1 MRRDEAFLLGAMT
14 GAVVVWWWG
23 AKLEN
28 RVETRRLLTKA
39 ADDIQA
45 VEATVRPAM

>member
-14 GAVVVWWWG
+14 GAVVVWLWG

-28 RVETRRLLTKA
+28 RLETRRVRIKTA
-39 ADDIQA
+39 HDIQP

>member
-28 RVETRRLLTKA
+28 CRRLLTKA

-45 VEATVRPAM
+45 VEATVRIS

>member
-14 GAVVVWWWG
+14 GAVVVWLWG
-23 AKLEN
+23 AKLETRLAAR
-28 RVETRRLLTKA
+28 RVRTKA
-39 ADDIQA
+39 ADDIEA

>member
-14 GAVVVWWWG
+14 GAVVVWLWG

-28 RVETRRLLTKA
+28 RLETRRVRTKA
-39 ADDIQA
+39 ADAIQA
-45 VEATVRPAM
+45 VEVTVRPAM